1 MFQNFIT
8 AIMIVVSI
16 TVAASGL
23 PLASWLGA
31 GRLRS
36 SMGSPSEPAGPAYR
50 RLRVPRKGLA
60 GPWGRPESF

>member
-16 TVAASGL
+16 SVAASGL

-31 GRLRS
+31 S
-36 SMGSPSEPAGPAYR
+36 S
-50 RLRVPRKGLA
+50 GLF
-60 GPWGRPESF
+60 GFFNLPLVF